1 MDNVNL
7 QNCYSANGGLNP
19 RMMYTEFFKEL
30 PNLYEMELD
39 QKNQIDCKKVTKE
52 EINKLFHISKEF
64 TFKTMNY
71 LSMTKTS
78 AVDEDDD
85 GSIYRNGD
93 FVQTSFF
100 VLDHSNKR
108 LWEVT
113 RSRVTLYHNHDDLN
127 EFKAAFDYVIRNLP
141 RLKEEIE
148 CAEIGLIAYDNGYFT
163 IKSKVNKM
171 DINIEE
177 NYNDDFLPV
186 YEDIK
191 SFINQKGSGLIILN
205 GEKGTG
211 KTSLIKSFASKFP
224 KKYRIVTNAIAQR
237 LAEPEFVSFLL
248 EEKDSI
254 FILEDCEQILM
265 DRSEN
270 TFGGAISNILN
281 MSDGLMSD
289 IFNIKF
295 ICTFNADIT
304 KIDSALLRKGRC
316 YANYEFKPLSMDKV
330 KALSEKHNL
339 GINVTKPMTLAEIYN
354 YESTDYDS
362 SAKPKKKIG
371 F

>member
-7 QNCYSANGGLNP
+7 KNCYSANGGLNP

-30 PNLYEMELD
+30 PSLYEMELD
-39 QKNQIDCKKVTKE
+39 HKNQIDCKKITRELAE
-52 EINKLFHISKEF
+52 ELFCISGKY
-64 TFKTMNY
+64 TFNTCHY
-71 LSMTKTS
+71 LSMSKTS

-85 GSIYRNGD
+85 GSIYRNGE
-93 FVQTSFF
+93 FVQTSLFII
-100 VLDHSNKR
+100 DHSTSR
-108 LWEVT
+108 LWEIT
-113 RSRVTLYHNHDDLN
+113 RSRVTLLHNHKSVDD
-127 EFKAAFDYVIRNLP
+127 FKDLFDNVIKTIP
-141 RLKEEIE
+141 KLKEEIE

-186 YEDIK
+186 YQDIK
-191 SFINQKGSGLIILN
+191 SFLNQKGSGLIILN

-211 KTSLIKSFASKFP
+211 KTSLIKSFASNFP

-316 YANYEFKPLSMDKV
+316 YANYEFKPLSVDKV
-330 KALSEKHNL
+330 KVLSEKHNL

>member
-1 MDNVNL
+1 MNYNL
-7 QNCYSANGGLNP
+7 HNCFSLQGGFVA
-19 RMMYTEFFKEL
+19 RKAYVEFFKEL
-30 PNLYEMELD
+30 PSIYEIELD
-39 QKNQIDCKKVTKE
+39 SKEPIDCS
-52 EINKLFHISKEF
+52 KLNVSNLTDIFECDNSAIILH
-64 TFKTMNY
+64 NQY
-71 LSMTKTS
+71 LSANKTS

-85 GSIYRNGD
+85 DDDTVWRNGD
-93 FVQTSFF
+93 MQSKGFVVIDTFRKKVWEITKTRLTLF
-100 VLDHSNKR
+100 HCDKNPEDIFKDILDK
-108 LWEVT
+108 LPKKKEVAK
-113 RSRVTLYHNHDDLN
+113 S
-127 EFKAAFDYVIRNLP
+127 
-141 RLKEEIE
+141 
-148 CAEIGLIAYDNGYFT
+148 AEIGLIAYDNGYYT
-163 IKSKVNKM
+163 VKSKVNKI

-177 NYNDDFLPV
+177 NYNDDFIPV
-186 YEDIK
+186 HEDVIN
-191 SFINQKGSGLIILN
+191 FIEQKGSGLIILN
-205 GEKGTG
+205 GVKGSG
-211 KTSLIKSFASKFP
+211 KTSYIKYLTSQYP

-265 DRSEN
+265 DRAEN

-295 ICTFNADIT
+295 ICTFNADIN

-316 YANYEFKPLSMDKV
+316 FANYEFKELSVDKV
-330 KALSEKHNL
+330 KHLSEKNNL
-339 GINVTKPMTLAEIYN
+339 SINVTKPMTLAEIYN

-362 SAKPKKKIG
+362 STKPQKKIG